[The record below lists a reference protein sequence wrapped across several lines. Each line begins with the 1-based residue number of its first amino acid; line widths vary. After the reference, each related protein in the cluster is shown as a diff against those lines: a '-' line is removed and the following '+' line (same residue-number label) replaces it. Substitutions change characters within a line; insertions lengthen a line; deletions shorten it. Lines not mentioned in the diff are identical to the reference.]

1 MIQFVT
7 SALRDIKRVGSVVP
21 SSPAL
26 SRALAAGVTAAR
38 GPVRVLEV
46 GPGTGPVTRKLLK
59 RIGPDDVLDIV
70 ELNDDFVRHME
81 EQVLAPWRAAHP
93 GHRVVLHHAAVQDAD
108 LRPGSYDFVVSGL
121 PFNNFDSALVES
133 ILRSYIDLLKPG
145 GELSYF
151 GYVGATVVKGAI
163 GGNAGRAKIGRI
175 RAIEDGLFAAHAGT
189 RTIVLPNIPPAE
201 VRRLRKR

>member
-7 SALRDIKRVGSVVP
+7 SALRDIKTVGSVVP

-26 SRALAAGVTAAR
+26 NRALAAGVTASR

-46 GPGTGPVTRKLLK
+46 GPGTGPVTRELLK

-81 EQVLAPWRAAHP
+81 EQVLARWRAAHP
-93 GHRVVLHHAAVQDAD
+93 GRRVTLHHAAVQEAD
-108 LRPGSYDFVVSGL
+108 LQPGSYDFVVSGL
-121 PFNNFDSALVES
+121 PFNNFDSTLVES

-145 GELSYF
+145 GELTYF
-151 GYVGATVVKGAI
+151 GYVGAKVVKGAI
-163 GGNAGRAKIGRI
+163 GGNAGRANIGRI
-175 RAIEDGLFAAHAGT
+175 RAIEDRMFAAHAGT
-189 RTIVLPNIPPAE
+189 RAVVLPNIPPAE

>member
-7 SALRDIKRVGSVVP
+7 SALRDIKTGGSVVP

-46 GPGTGPVTRKLLK
+46 GPGTGPVTRELLK

-93 GHRVVLHHAAVQDAD
+93 GRRVVLPHAA
-108 LRPGSYDFVVSGL
+108 
-121 PFNNFDSALVES
+121 
-133 ILRSYIDLLKPG
+133 
-145 GELSYF
+145 ELQ
-151 GYVGATVVKGAI
+151 V
-163 GGNAGRAKIGRI
+163 
-175 RAIEDGLFAAHAGT
+175 
-189 RTIVLPNIPPAE
+189 
-201 VRRLRKR
+201 

>member
-1 MIQFVT
+1 MLQFVT
-7 SALRDIKRVGSVVP
+7 SALRDIKTVGSVVP

-26 SRALAAGVTAAR
+26 SRALAAGVLASR

-46 GPGTGPVTRKLLK
+46 GPGTGPVTRALLP
-59 RIGPDDVLDIV
+59 RIGPADVLDIV

-93 GHRVVLHHAAVQDAD
+93 GCRVTLHHAAVQDAD
-108 LRPGSYDFVVSGL
+108 LQPASYDFVVSGL

-133 ILRSYIDLLKPG
+133 ILRSYMQLLKPG

-151 GYVGATVVKGAI
+151 GYVGAKVVKGAI
-163 GGNAGRAKIGRI
+163 GGGSGRANIGRI
-175 RAIEDGLFAAHAGT
+175 RAIEDGMFAAHAGT